1 MNLSCKQDPFCFIVP
16 IAVGISMWRILK
28 AIGAVE
34 GKGLACEIIDEQ
46 YVESLSMHVSLAC
59 MFCRYGAPHYLLLL
73 SV

>member
-46 YVESLSMHVSLAC
+46 YAMLNH
-59 MFCRYGAPHYLLLL
+59 
-73 SV
+73 